1 MFLYQDESGDSS
13 PPEEDGSDEGET
25 DENSDDVYFGEDQLE
40 RRNAS
45 VNQRAINAPQSMQW
59 AIRNRETTRSSVRI
73 PTGSNLV
80 FIDPMALRRPS
91 PSNTAMTSTT
101 ESNTM
106 CTTASS
112 LARAFGV
119 ILREI
124 SVLFHVIKQ
133 QSTFPPDHLNINVT
147 REEVVELQKM
157 IEIKLKPTWDW
168 MFAVMDSTE
177 AQLKFGAQLTNCTDP
192 THPLHPLNSQ
202 NTSQNISTS
211 LGSPH
216 LHAVKRD
223 FFTYCLSLMR
233 SHTSEHRDSLPV
245 LDVTS
250 LKHVAYILDSLIFY
264 MRDMNDQGYETDY
277 TEKNYES
284 GQIHGKASHSPE
296 NINLYKSD
304 SFFKRTDST
313 LSLGCISPD
322 VFQIPMDTALPLA
335 DKPHLLQPN
344 AKRDELFYN
353 IPLPVTTT
361 CQDNKSME
369 QKSLLQI
376 PPTYLGLSATY
387 NKIIATSSSS
397 SSSGKYYCF

>member
-13 PPEEDGSDEGET
+13 PPEEDGSDEGES

-40 RRNAS
+40 RRSSNL
-45 VNQRAINAPQSMQW
+45 NQRAINAPQSMQW

-91 PSNTAMTSTT
+91 PSNTAMTSST

-124 SVLFHVIKQ
+124 SVLFHVLKQ
-133 QSTFPPDHLNINVT
+133 QSNTPQQTLNINVT
-147 REEVVELQKM
+147 QEEVIDLQKI
-157 IEIKLKPTWDW
+157 IEIRLKPTWDW

-177 AQLKFGAQLTNCTDP
+177 AQLKFGAQLTNSTDP

-202 NTSQNISTS
+202 NSSTVSNSIST
-211 LGSPH
+211 PH
-216 LHAVKRD
+216 AHAVKRD

-264 MRDMNDQGYETDY
+264 MRDLNEQCYEPDYNDKSFEGGQLQG
-277 TEKNYES
+277 N
-284 GQIHGKASHSPE
+284 IHSNE
-296 NINLYKSD
+296 NISGLYKSD
-304 SFFKRTDST
+304 IFFKRTEST
-313 LSLGCISPD
+313 LSLGCISPH
-322 VFQIPMDTALPLA
+322 VFQIQMETALPLA

-344 AKRDELFYN
+344 SKRDELFYN

-361 CQDNKSME
+361 CQENKSIE

-397 SSSGKYYCF
+397 SNIGKY